1 MERAGSNHEKS
12 KTMKQLLCSLLLLA
26 GVAIPSLAADTPAKN
41 GAAAD
46 VPAFKSRLRTATT
59 RHLNLLLDADGSVA
73 SLKGKGGDGEEAL
86 AFYRV
91 FEITGDQRFRMAAM
105 TLTDRVLKDMRA
117 TKFGVLPL
125 KEKEKPGG
133 KTFIGGGPPAMGF
146 YVANAA
152 YVLHREGG
160 RAEDLKYLAK
170 VLDEYPWNAE
180 GWWSADIDVKTGESK
195 QPLTKP
201 SPINKTAAM
210 AMAAGM
216 LSEAL
221 REIAPEISARL
232 KAKADKCIYAQVIP
246 AQLPDG
252 FWHYGL
258 TENDPKNKDVLGYF
272 MVTTHVLMELQHF
285 NAAYREPKL
294 DAAIR
299 KAQAFALACIAP
311 MTDPNT
317 GPACAAHTTP
327 STPKHYVLADEPKRG
342 FQLGLILIGAG
353 EFGEGIKIMDA
364 SLKHFDYGNAGMDGV
379 HAAAPSAAILS
390 LLR

>member
-1 MERAGSNHEKS
+1 MILRSLPFLILAVLPLRPVSHAGDAAEKNNAS
-12 KTMKQLLCSLLLLA
+12 ADLA
-26 GVAIPSLAADTPAKN
+26 
-41 GAAAD
+41 
-46 VPAFKSRLRTATT
+46 AFKSRLLTATT
-59 RHLNLLLDADGSVA
+59 RHLNLLLGADGSVA
-73 SLKGKGGDGEEAL
+73 ELKGKGGDGEEAL

-91 FEITGDQRFRMAAM
+91 FEITGDPRFRTAAIS
-105 TLTDRVLKDMRA
+105 LADRVLKDMRA
-117 TKFGVLPL
+117 MKFGVLPI
-125 KEKEKPGG
+125 KEKEKPDGRA
-133 KTFIGGGPPAMGF
+133 FIGGGPPAMGF
-146 YVANAA
+146 YVANVA
-152 YVLHREGG
+152 YILHKEGG
-160 RAEDLKYLAK
+160 RTPDLKYLAK
-170 VLDEYPWNAE
+170 VIDEYPWNAG

-201 SPINKTAAM
+201 SPINKTAAV

-221 REIAPEISARL
+221 RTTDPEVSGRL
-232 KAKADKCIYAQVIP
+232 KQKTDKCIYDQVIP

-258 TENDPKNKDVLGYF
+258 TENDPKNKDILGYF

-285 NAAYREPKL
+285 NSAYREPKL

-299 KAQAFALACIAP
+299 RAQAFALKCIAP

-317 GPACAAHTTP
+317 GTARAEHATP
-327 STPKHYVLADEPKRG
+327 STPRHYVLAEEPKRG

-353 EFGEGIKIMDA
+353 NFDEGIKIMDA
-364 SLKHFDYGNAGMDGV
+364 SLKHFDFGNAGMDGV

-390 LLR
+390 SLR